1 MADEANPPELVA
13 SLDDYS
19 YQPKL
24 TARLDAISSDTD
36 ISRETAY
43 EIVLWKLDRFVDFSD
58 GLLDEINS
66 VASLSAQH
74 RGEARPV
81 LRSLLKTPGIRL
93 PMASTILRFRNPLC
107 FQIIDERAYR
117 QALPKGEAYPAK
129 PQALTDGWL
138 SRSENIYF
146 GYLDRLDEIAR
157 DSGVEFKHL
166 DRALYQ
172 ADIKA
177 GHKIRKPTA

>member
-1 MADEANPPELVA
+1 MTKQVNPHDLLA

-19 YQPKL
+19 YQPQL
-24 TARLDAISSDTD
+24 TARLDAIGGNTS

-43 EIVLWKLDRFVDFSD
+43 EIVLWKLDRFVEFSD
-58 GLLDEINS
+58 SLIDEINS
-66 VASLSAQH
+66 VASLSLQQ

-129 PQALTDGWL
+129 PQKLTDGWL

-157 DSGVEFKHL
+157 DSGVEFKSL